1 MSQHHDH
8 LPEVL
13 HHDRHGFVCRC
24 RDCDC
29 YQIGF
34 GNVRVS
40 QQLPELRAFAQLISH
55 CYDRNRDT
63 TRPALREIHIDTP
76 FPGFGLLFS
85 LLDLERLNHIL
96 QKTLLIIDARDRTR
110 LQ

>member
-1 MSQHHDH
+1 MSQQHDQ

-24 RDCDC
+24 RDCNC

-34 GNVRVS
+34 GNVRFS
-40 QQLPELRAFAQLISH
+40 QQPPELRAFAQVVSRY
-55 CYDRNRDT
+55 YDRYRDT
-63 TRPALREIHIDTP
+63 PHPNLREIHIDTP

-85 LLDLERLNHIL
+85 FADLEQLNHIL
-96 QKTLLIIDARDRTR
+96 QKTLLIIDAQDRTR